1 MNNIK
6 LVAISHETADLHKR
20 ALFHLSET
28 EQAAFTEG
36 VKTIF
41 NLQGLMLL
49 ATCNRTEIYFE
60 TNIHHTSEIL
70 HYFLLFIKNL
80 RATQYVE
87 HDTYYAQYFTCKE
100 NTEETLQYL
109 LEVSSGLRSLVI
121 GDMQIISQV
130 KQSFLKAQAQNVQ
143 GTILER
149 AIQTAFKMHKR
160 IQNETD
166 FRNGSAST
174 SYLALLAARQKFG
187 TIGLAKKNVLLI
199 GAGEIIKDVAK
210 YSDKFKFQS
219 VTIINRTRET
229 AQKLGQNYGFQVGD
243 WYGLVSAIEA
253 ADIIISGV
261 SNQANLVS
269 FTQNLAEMQTSK
281 LFIDLGMPANIDV
294 RLGEN
299 PNFTLID
306 IDNLSTKTEQVAT
319 QRQTAINTVRKI
331 IETESKDFFKWLQK
345 VPVNKSLSKLKTH
358 IQDLLEKELSTNF
371 GYLPDTERQKLIQR
385 LSQQLIK
392 QPAITLNQKPDNALA
407 TALEMVFDL

>member
-1 MNNIK
+1 
-6 LVAISHETADLHKR
+6 
-20 ALFHLSET
+20 
-28 EQAAFTEG
+28 
-36 VKTIF
+36 
-41 NLQGLMLL
+41 
-49 ATCNRTEIYFE
+49 
-60 TNIHHTSEIL
+60 
-70 HYFLLFIKNL
+70 
-80 RATQYVE
+80 VE
-87 HDTYYAQYFTCKE
+87 HDTHYAQYFTCKE

-187 TIGLAKKNVLLI
+187 TTGLTKKNVLLI

-219 VTIINRTRET
+219 ITIINRTRET
-229 AQKLGQNYGFQVGD
+229 AQKLAQNYGFKVGD
-243 WYGLVSAIEA
+243 WDSLASAIEA
-253 ADIIISGV
+253 ADIVISGV

-269 FTQNLAEMQTSK
+269 FTQNLAQTQTSK

-294 RLGEN
+294 RLSEN

-358 IQDLLEKELSTNF
+358 IQDLLEKELSANF